1 MTSPSRSNSR
11 GFLRPRR
18 ATTQRGSIPSPLA
31 AESFLRLEPDGSY
44 DGGRAPIREPE
55 LTLKH
60 HVEADVGPHGH
71 VDL

>member
-44 DGGRAPIREPE
+44 DGG
-55 LTLKH
+55 
-60 HVEADVGPHGH
+60 
-71 VDL
+71 